1 MVIASVQLQE
11 EKDVV
16 YRFAIETAKGLPVTF
31 KDIQRGT
38 KDCPV
43 LTAVYNFIEKGNWP
57 QKRHQIRNHQVEGF
71 FLIRDNLSV
80 SNDVIFYGERVVVPE
95 IHRQRVLEHLHQG
108 HPGECRSKLLASSKC
123 FWPGITKDIERFVRT
138 CEKCATVS
146 KAPIKCSL
154 QPWPMPEKPWSR
166 IHADY
171 AGPIDG
177 FSFLVIVDAF
187 SKWPEIFKT
196 KSTTATTT
204 IEFFKN
210 VFAQHGLPDTIVT
223 DNGQQFI
230 STEFKDFC
238 NSNGIQHLTSSP
250 YHPQSEGQGE
260 KFVGLFK
267 TGYKKA
273 TGNVDQKIREFLFS
287 YRFTPSYNLGN
298 KSPAE
303 LLNSC
308 RMKTTLDLLK
318 PQQPCWT
325 DVNSQMQHQFNN
337 HHGAK
342 WKQFL
347 PGDHVYYQLHSSTD
361 KWQWTPTTIIEKV
374 GKVNYNVR
382 LDLSSNQ
389 RVIKAHANQLKT
401 RYTKNEFNDTF
412 EIPDWPETTTLTG
425 EAEPII
431 IPQPQ
436 QDININQLPNLD
448 ESNYEDAAEDIE
460 EPVVTPAVD
469 QEDFQPRRSD
479 RSTKGIPPTV
489 TKHLKRGGMW

>member
-1 MVIASVQLQE
+1 MGATLMHRFHDGSLHPIMCWSGTFNEAEKGYSQIDKEARAFIFALKKAHVYIANRHFTAQIDHKPLLRIFGSKQGIPAHSAARLQRFAIVAQAYDFDIHYVDTDSFGYADVLSRLISNQNKSNEDMVIASVQLQE

-16 YRFAIETAKGLPVTF
+16 YSFAIETVKGLPVTF

-154 QPWPMPEKPWSR
+154 QPWPVPEKPWSR

-187 SKWPEIFKT
+187 SKWSEIFKT

-273 TGNVDQKIREFLFS
+273 TGNVDQKNSRIS
-287 YRFTPSYNLGN
+287 
-298 KSPAE
+298 
-303 LLNSC
+303 LLLPIYAFIQS
-308 RMKTTLDLLK
+308 RQQISSRA
-318 PQQPCWT
+318 PQQ
-325 DVNSQMQHQFNN
+325 SQNE
-337 HHGAK
+337 
-342 WKQFL
+342 
-347 PGDHVYYQLHSSTD
+347 DHAGS
-361 KWQWTPTTIIEKV
+361 P
-374 GKVNYNVR
+374 
-382 LDLSSNQ
+382 
-389 RVIKAHANQLKT
+389 
-401 RYTKNEFNDTF
+401 
-412 EIPDWPETTTLTG
+412 
-425 EAEPII
+425 
-431 IPQPQ
+431 
-436 QDININQLPNLD
+436 
-448 ESNYEDAAEDIE
+448 
-460 EPVVTPAVD
+460 
-469 QEDFQPRRSD
+469 
-479 RSTKGIPPTV
+479 
-489 TKHLKRGGMW
+489 